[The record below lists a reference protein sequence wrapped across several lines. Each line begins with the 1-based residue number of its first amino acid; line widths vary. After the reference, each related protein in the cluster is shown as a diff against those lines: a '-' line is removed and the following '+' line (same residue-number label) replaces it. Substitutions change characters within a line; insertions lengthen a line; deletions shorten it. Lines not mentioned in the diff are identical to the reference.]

1 MSEQGKPVFNGKKK
15 KKRIPSG
22 GLIGWEVSVG
32 KIGVEKQRYGL
43 Q

>member
-1 MSEQGKPVFNGKKK
+1 MSEQGKPVFNEKKK
-15 KKRIPSG
+15 KKIPSG